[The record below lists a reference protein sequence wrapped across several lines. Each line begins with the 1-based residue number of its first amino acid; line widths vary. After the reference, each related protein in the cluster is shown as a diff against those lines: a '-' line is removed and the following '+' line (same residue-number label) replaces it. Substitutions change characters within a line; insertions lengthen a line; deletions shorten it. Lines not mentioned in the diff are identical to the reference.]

1 METTIIDREQRI
13 TKLQDQIIELQKN
26 MMMNQKSAS
35 SSSPPPPPRADE
47 ASTTSRLGSLFLAN
61 PDAAP
66 SSVTLPSIFPEAP
79 NSATSA
85 CSCSSSSSAAG
96 VRKPSRIP
104 SANRRRSGESRS
116 RCKSRVDRPL
126 SSNAAQEKTVEEMK
140 VEIQVGRTKSWR
152 GINDDG
158 INGDE
163 INDLCEKRGINAGV

>member
-1 METTIIDREQRI
+1 MEATIVDREQRI

-35 SSSPPPPPRADE
+35 SSSPPAPPPPRADD
-47 ASTTSRLGSLFLAN
+47 ASTTSRLGSLFLAD

-85 CSCSSSSSAAG
+85 CSSSVSSSAG
-96 VRKPSRIP
+96 VRKPSKIP
-104 SANRRRSGESRS
+104 SANRRRSAESRS

-140 VEIQVGRTKSWR
+140 VEIQVG
-152 GINDDG
+152 
-158 INGDE
+158 
-163 INDLCEKRGINAGV
+163 LCHSEK